1 MKWPGGSTKTADL
14 STPLPTPAAKLPGT
28 PLRSGRDDKF
38 VWSGKRRFRE
48 RVGRFLARALSSRPE
63 RAGAPGSFAA
73 GVGSGAPGSFA
84 AGVGSG
90 VERSAVFLLSA
101 CILFVAQAA
110 AQQIGQNASTNASG
124 TYTLTAKS
132 QLVVET
138 VVVKDKQ
145 GKFIP
150 GLTAKDFTVTEDNVP
165 QTIKFCEHQNLAAQ
179 EAPAAVST
187 PSNENIK
194 IYKQLTRTQI
204 APEAPENSRYKNRRL
219 LAMYF
224 DMTAM
229 RPADQL
235 RALSAAEKFL
245 RTEITTVDLVAILRY
260 QGGSV
265 DILQDFTADRNRL
278 LSILETMVVGEGQ
291 GSAETVDDAS
301 SADTGAAFGQDDTE
315 FNVFNTDRQLSALE
329 TAAKMLSQLQ
339 EKKSL
344 IYFAS
349 GLRLNG
355 IDNQAQLRA
364 TVDAAIR
371 AGVSFWPVD
380 ARGLVAEAPLGDATQ
395 GSPGNSGMYSGTA
408 AQANTT
414 NFQQSQDTLFAL
426 AGDTGGKALFDNNDL
441 TLGIVQA
448 QQSIED
454 YYVVGYYT
462 SNTARNGHFRRVKI
476 SLNQDTTAKL
486 DYRQGYYA
494 DKEFSKFT
502 TVDKERQLEDALM
515 LEDPITELSIAM
527 EIDHF
532 QLNRA
537 EYFVPI
543 VVKIPGRELA
553 LAKRGGAEHTLIDFV
568 GEIKDL
574 VGGATVSNV
583 RDNVN
588 IKLSDATAVELAHRP
603 IEYDTGFTL
612 LPGKYM
618 IKFLARDDET
628 GRIGT
633 YQTNFTIPNLNKE
646 AAHVPI
652 SSVVLSS
659 QRVDLKDALYTV
671 EKGKDRAKE
680 EVVNPLVQNGQ
691 KLIPSVNRVFRQNQ
705 NMYVYLQAYEQ
716 GVTAVQ
722 PLVAFVSFY
731 KDQAKAFETQP
742 MELTQSLNNR
752 LQTMPFTF
760 SIPLE
765 HLSPGEYDCQIS
777 VLDPTGKKAAFWQA
791 PVKVIE

>member
-1 MKWPGGSTKTADL
+1 MNTPVKTIL
-14 STPLPTPAAKLPGT
+14 L
-28 PLRSGRDDKF
+28 
-38 VWSGKRRFRE
+38 
-48 RVGRFLARALSSRPE
+48 
-63 RAGAPGSFAA
+63 
-73 GVGSGAPGSFA
+73 
-84 AGVGSG
+84 
-90 VERSAVFLLSA
+90 VFLTLIA
-101 CILFVAQAA
+101 AQAT
-110 AQQIGQNASTNASG
+110 AQQIGQNTSANASG
-124 TYTLTAKS
+124 TYTLTAKA

-145 GKFIP
+145 GKFIS
-150 GLTAKDFTVTEDNVP
+150 GLGAKDFTITEDGTP
-165 QTIKFCEHQNLAAQ
+165 QTIRFCEHQDLAA
-179 EAPAAVST
+179 EETPVAAAAPGT
-187 PSNENIK
+187 EQIK
-194 IYKQLTRTQI
+194 LYKQLTRTQI

-219 LAMYF
+219 LALYF

-229 RPADQL
+229 HPADQL

-245 RTEITTVDLVAILRY
+245 RTQMTTVDLVAILRY

-265 DILQDFTADRNRL
+265 DILQDFTADRNKL
-278 LSILETMVVGEGQ
+278 LSILETMIVGEGQ

-301 SADTGAAFGQDDTE
+301 SADTGAAFGQDDSE
-315 FNVFNTDRQLSALE
+315 FNVFNTDRQLSALQ
-329 TAAKMLSQLQ
+329 TAAKMLSQLN

-349 GLRLNG
+349 GLHLNG
-355 IDNQAQLRA
+355 IDNQAQLHA

-380 ARGLVAEAPLGDATQ
+380 ARGLVAQAPLGDATQ
-395 GSPGNSGMYSGTA
+395 GSPGNSGMYSGGA
-408 AQANTT
+408 AQANTS
-414 NFQQSQDTLFAL
+414 NFQQSQDTLYAL

-441 TLGIVQA
+441 TRGIVQA
-448 QQSIED
+448 QESVSD

-476 SLNQDTTAKL
+476 SLNQDATAKL

-494 DKEFSKFT
+494 DKEFSHFT

-515 LEDPITELSIAM
+515 LEDPITDLSIAM

-543 VVKIPGRELA
+543 IVKIPGRELA

-574 VGGATVSNV
+574 VGGTTVSNV

-588 IKLSDATAVELAHRP
+588 IKLTDATAAELARRP

-633 YQTNFTIPNLNKE
+633 YQTTFVIPNLNKE

-659 QRVDLKDALYTV
+659 QRVDLKDALFNAQ
-671 EKGKDRAKE
+671 KNKDRTKE
-680 EVVNPLVQNGQ
+680 EDVNPLVQNGQ
-691 KLIPSVNRVFRQNQ
+691 KLIPSVTRVFRQSQ

-716 GVTAVQ
+716 GVTAAQ
-722 PLVAFVSFY
+722 PLVAFVSLY
-731 KDQAKAFETQP
+731 REQTKTFETQP
-742 MELTQSLNNR
+742 MEMTSGLNNR
-752 LQTMPFTF
+752 LLTMPFSF
-760 SIPLE
+760 SIPLGQVP
-765 HLSPGEYDCQIS
+765 PGEYDCQIS

-791 PVKVIE
+791 QVKVIP